1 MFNYINENIQGN
13 ISLILNPQVE
23 RLQTVMTTDRDYYVP
38 LDTIFL
44 QVYVANTYTKQ
55 PIQLKLNNQTNLNY
69 TISLM
74 IYGPLGNIYNIS
86 TTQIVNST
94 ATFIYQFPN
103 NSLGGDYKLLVY
115 GPKIQ
120 NNSMWDNV
128 TGSLRAYFTDSAQLT
143 QNPTYSYTVTFSD
156 KRKVTKFDQLMRK
169 EDGLGYFEISIPK
182 NETTQTSLQISFI
195 VRHQNYFQ
203 AFIQEVLI
211 IQTSQFI
218 VEFFPET
225 GILTPNF
232 NQKVYFAIYRDSTK
246 SYLINIQNASLIARN
261 TQKKSESFLMDK
273 NLSSTYTGIGV
284 FNINPASGFQYFLEF
299 SIDSTDIL
307 IRREIQ
313 FLNNNGMSYDSNSE
327 ITFNIL
333 NSNKI
338 IENNDEIKLQFQT
351 NNNMINSDW
360 YAIYVKQ
367 KERILYY
374 QELQFNKSSTKSF
387 SIMGEFLQILN
398 GGVVSISLKKVNST
412 FINWYKKISDPKNTI
427 LQPPSENW
435 LIYKGEIKILL
446 KPAQQLKVQI
456 QTDKSQYL
464 PGDLVSYNISILD
477 SNGQLFKNSDSY
489 INLIVSDLNEI
500 ESLPSQKN
508 DLDEIFEQAYY
519 MSARDQNEIINQI
532 LSIQSWSS
540 DVFSLSKLK
549 SLIKQT
555 GLSETQKQKYN
566 NLVQY
571 NLLQY
576 SQSSTQFQSSRKYTQ
591 PAQIT
596 SSYTTQSSPQGRI
609 VQHQTSKLSQTV
621 SSNAYRFIP
630 RQVTSKDSSLPLDFT
645 QTLLFL
651 SAKQTTQG
659 FYSGSFYTSDLLTN
673 FTINAYAF
681 DQIGRIG
688 ERIPRSQGQFN
699 KQKK

>member
-120 NNSMWDNV
+120 NNSISVQLIENQLQKFQVQVQLGQNFYVPGDNV

-211 IQTSQFI
+211 IQTSQYL
-218 VEFFPET
+218 VDFFPET

-246 SYLINIQNASLIARN
+246 SQLINIQNASLIARN
-261 TQKKSESFLMDK
+261 TQKKSESFLMEK
-273 NLSSTYTGIGV
+273 KLSSTYTGIGV

-299 SIDSTDIL
+299 S
-307 IRREIQ
+307 
-313 FLNNNGMSYDSNSE
+313 
-327 ITFNIL
+327 
-333 NSNKI
+333 
-338 IENNDEIKLQFQT
+338 
-351 NNNMINSDW
+351 
-360 YAIYVKQ
+360 
-367 KERILYY
+367 
-374 QELQFNKSSTKSF
+374 FNKSSTKSF

-427 LQPPSENW
+427 LQPSLENW
-435 LIYKGEIKILL
+435 LINKGELKILL
-446 KPAQQLKVQI
+446 KPVQQLRVEIK
-456 QTDKSQYL
+456 TDKSQYL

-489 INLIVSDLNEI
+489 INLIVSDCNSLRDTQNHTFLIQNYLINEI
-500 ESLPSQKN
+500 ESLASYQN
-508 DLDEIFEQAYY
+508 DLDEIFDQAYY
-519 MSARDQNEIINQI
+519 MSGKDQNEIINQI

-576 SQSSTQFQSSRKYTQ
+576 SQSSTQFQSSRIYIQ
-591 PAQIT
+591 PAQST
-596 SSYTTQSSPQGRI
+596 SSYSTESSPQGRI
-609 VQHQTSKLSQTV
+609 VQHQTSILSQTV

-630 RQVTSKDSSLPLDFT
+630 RQVASKDSSLPLDFT

-659 FYSGSFYTSDLLTN
+659 FFSGSFYTSDLLTN

-688 ERIPRSQGQFN
+688 ERNSQF
-699 KQKK
+699 QKFS